1 MNSKIIDKCR
11 KIKLVISDVDGVLTD
26 GGMYYSKD
34 GETLKKFN
42 TKDGIG
48 IELLLERNIKTIL
61 ITREESSIT
70 ISRGKKLQVEKT
82 LSGILDKENELK
94 NICRVYNVTPDEI
107 AYVGDDIN
115 DLKIMNCVGLK
126 CTPVDGVEKIK
137 KIADYI
143 CRAEGGKGVLRE
155 ISELILTYNKN

>member
-1 MNSKIIDKCR
+1 MDNIIKNKCK

-34 GETLKKFN
+34 GEALKKFN

-48 IELLLERNIKTIL
+48 IELLLESNIKTIL

-82 LSGILDKENELK
+82 LSGILDKENELE
-94 NICRVYNVTPDEI
+94 NICMEYDVTPDEI
-107 AYVGDDIN
+107 AYIGDDIN

-126 CTPVDGVEKIK
+126 CTPADGVEKIK

-155 ISELILTYNKN
+155 ISELILVYNKN